1 MWIKLNTKLV
11 ALSFILFS
19 CFLSAEENTNDPYEG
34 FNRGVYTFNDTIDG
48 AILKPIAMGY
58 NYVTPDVAKKGINNF
73 YNNIT
78 DFITAVNSFLQLDF
92 EQGLT
97 DSGRVIVN
105 TTIGMLGF
113 IDVSSTNVNNYTDR
127 NKQDFGTTLARYG
140 WRDSAYLVLP
150 FFGPS
155 TFRDGTGLAV
165 DGLFIDPIGYI
176 DNVRLR
182 NALYV
187 GKIINTRAQLLDAT
201 NLMDD
206 ASIDPYAFQRDSWLQ
221 MRKAQIEGKEQ
232 IDYDQYLD
240 YLSEDDTFDYATDDA
255 VDTSENQN
263 KTESERI
270 IYLSPKGKKFNQLYA
285 KELSKEKS
293 VSFICG
299 HFEGVDE
306 RVLSTRN
313 IEEISIGDY
322 VLSGGETAA
331 FVVIDSILRLLPGVL
346 GNENSKEDESFENGL
361 LEYPQYTKP
370 QIWEEKA
377 VPEVLLSGDHSKIKD
392 WRLSQSEAITRDRR
406 PDLWQKYKKN

>member
-1 MWIKLNTKLV
+1 MWIKLNTKLL

-19 CFLSAEENTNDPYEG
+19 CFISAEENPKDPYEG

-92 EQGLT
+92 EQGMT

-150 FFGPS
+150 LFGPS

-165 DGLFIDPIGYI
+165 DGLFIDPIAYI

-221 MRKAQIEGKEQ
+221 MRKAQIDGKEQ
-232 IDYDQYLD
+232 INYDEYLD
-240 YLSEDDTFDYATDDA
+240 YLSEDDTFDYATDDG

-263 KTESERI
+263 QTESDT
-270 IYLSPKGKKFNQLYA
+270 LSQ
-285 KELSKEKS
+285 
-293 VSFICG
+293 
-299 HFEGVDE
+299 FENIN
-306 RVLSTRN
+306 S
-313 IEEISIGDY
+313 IEENK
-322 VLSGGETAA
+322 T
-331 FVVIDSILRLLPGVL
+331 
-346 GNENSKEDESFENGL
+346 
-361 LEYPQYTKP
+361 
-370 QIWEEKA
+370 
-377 VPEVLLSGDHSKIKD
+377 
-392 WRLSQSEAITRDRR
+392 SQR
-406 PDLWQKYKKN
+406 PLASHLVSSL

>member
-1 MWIKLNTKLV
+1 MWIKLNTKLL

-19 CFLSAEENTNDPYEG
+19 CFISAEENPKDPYEG

-92 EQGLT
+92 EQGMT

-113 IDVSSTNVNNYTDR
+113 IDVASTNVNNYTER

-165 DGLFIDPIGYI
+165 DGLFIDPIGYVN
-176 DNVRLR
+176 NVRWR
-182 NALYV
+182 NRLYI

-221 MRKAQIEGKEQ
+221 MRNAQIDGKKQ

-240 YLSEDDTFDYATDDA
+240 YLSEDDTVDYQTNNN
-255 VDTSENQN
+255 VDTPINMSQDSKGESLSSYENHDISDVN
-263 KTESERI
+263 KRGYRPLASH
-270 IYLSPKGKKFNQLYA
+270 L
-285 KELSKEKS
+285 
-293 VSFICG
+293 VSS
-299 HFEGVDE
+299 
-306 RVLSTRN
+306 L
-313 IEEISIGDY
+313 
-322 VLSGGETAA
+322 
-331 FVVIDSILRLLPGVL
+331 
-346 GNENSKEDESFENGL
+346 
-361 LEYPQYTKP
+361 
-370 QIWEEKA
+370 
-377 VPEVLLSGDHSKIKD
+377 
-392 WRLSQSEAITRDRR
+392 
-406 PDLWQKYKKN
+406 

>member
-1 MWIKLNTKLV
+1 MWIKLNTKLL

-19 CFLSAEENTNDPYEG
+19 CFISAEENPKDPYEG

-92 EQGLT
+92 EQGMT

-105 TTIGMLGF
+105 TTIGLLGF
-113 IDVSSTNVNNYTDR
+113 IDVASTNVNNYTER

-165 DGLFIDPIGYI
+165 DGLFIDPIGYVQ
-176 DNVRLR
+176 NVRWR
-182 NALYV
+182 NRLYI

-221 MRKAQIEGKEQ
+221 MRNAQINGKEQ

-240 YLSEDDTFDYATDDA
+240 YLSEDDTVDYQTNNTVDAPINKSQDSNGESLSSYGNHEITD
-255 VDTSENQN
+255 VN
-263 KTESERI
+263 KRGNRPLASH
-270 IYLSPKGKKFNQLYA
+270 L
-285 KELSKEKS
+285 
-293 VSFICG
+293 VSS
-299 HFEGVDE
+299 
-306 RVLSTRN
+306 L
-313 IEEISIGDY
+313 
-322 VLSGGETAA
+322 
-331 FVVIDSILRLLPGVL
+331 
-346 GNENSKEDESFENGL
+346 
-361 LEYPQYTKP
+361 
-370 QIWEEKA
+370 
-377 VPEVLLSGDHSKIKD
+377 
-392 WRLSQSEAITRDRR
+392 
-406 PDLWQKYKKN
+406 

>member
-1 MWIKLNTKLV
+1 MSTKLNTKLL

-19 CFLSAEENTNDPYEG
+19 CFISAEENPKDPYEG

-92 EQGLT
+92 EQGMT

-113 IDVSSTNVNNYTDR
+113 VDVASTNVNNYTER

-176 DNVRLR
+176 NNVRLR
-182 NALYV
+182 NALYI

-232 IDYDQYLD
+232 INYDEYLD
-240 YLSEDDTFDYATDDA
+240 YLSEDDTFDYASDDA
-255 VDTSENQN
+255 VDTSESQNQ
-263 KTESERI
+263 TES
-270 IYLSPKGKKFNQLYA
+270 
-285 KELSKEKS
+285 
-293 VSFICG
+293 
-299 HFEGVDE
+299 D
-306 RVLSTRN
+306 T
-313 IEEISIGDY
+313 
-322 VLSGGETAA
+322 
-331 FVVIDSILRLLPGVL
+331 
-346 GNENSKEDESFENGL
+346 
-361 LEYPQYTKP
+361 
-370 QIWEEKA
+370 
-377 VPEVLLSGDHSKIKD
+377 
-392 WRLSQSEAITRDRR
+392 LSQSKDINSIEENKTSQR
-406 PDLWQKYKKN
+406 PLASHLVSSL

>member
-1 MWIKLNTKLV
+1 MWIKLNTKLL

-19 CFLSAEENTNDPYEG
+19 CFISAEENPKDPYEG

-92 EQGLT
+92 EQGMT

-105 TTIGMLGF
+105 TTIGLLGF
-113 IDVSSTNVNNYTDR
+113 IDVASTNVNNYTER

-165 DGLFIDPIGYI
+165 DGLFIDPIGYVQ
-176 DNVRLR
+176 NVRWR
-182 NALYV
+182 NRLYI

-221 MRKAQIEGKEQ
+221 MRNAQISGKEQ

-240 YLSEDDTFDYATDDA
+240 YLSEDDTVDYQTNNTVDAPINKSQDSNGESLSSYENHEITD
-255 VDTSENQN
+255 VN
-263 KTESERI
+263 KRGNRPLASH
-270 IYLSPKGKKFNQLYA
+270 L
-285 KELSKEKS
+285 
-293 VSFICG
+293 VSS
-299 HFEGVDE
+299 
-306 RVLSTRN
+306 L
-313 IEEISIGDY
+313 
-322 VLSGGETAA
+322 
-331 FVVIDSILRLLPGVL
+331 
-346 GNENSKEDESFENGL
+346 
-361 LEYPQYTKP
+361 
-370 QIWEEKA
+370 
-377 VPEVLLSGDHSKIKD
+377 
-392 WRLSQSEAITRDRR
+392 
-406 PDLWQKYKKN
+406 

>member
-19 CFLSAEENTNDPYEG
+19 SFISAEENPNDPYEG

-92 EQGLT
+92 EQGMT

-113 IDVSSTNVNNYTDR
+113 IDVASTNVNNYTER

-155 TFRDGTGLAV
+155 TFRDGTGLSV
-165 DGLFIDPIGYI
+165 DGLFIDPIGYVE
-176 DNVRLR
+176 NVRWR
-182 NALYV
+182 NRLYI

-221 MRKAQIEGKEQ
+221 MREAQIDGKEQ

-240 YLSEDDTFDYATDDA
+240 YLSGDEA
-255 VDTSENQN
+255 VDYQTNNTVDTIINWN
-263 KTESERI
+263 KDSKGGS
-270 IYLSPKGKKFNQLYA
+270 LSSHDNNEINAEIKKGYRPLA
-285 KELSKEKS
+285 SHL
-293 VSFICG
+293 VSS
-299 HFEGVDE
+299 
-306 RVLSTRN
+306 L
-313 IEEISIGDY
+313 
-322 VLSGGETAA
+322 
-331 FVVIDSILRLLPGVL
+331 
-346 GNENSKEDESFENGL
+346 
-361 LEYPQYTKP
+361 
-370 QIWEEKA
+370 
-377 VPEVLLSGDHSKIKD
+377 
-392 WRLSQSEAITRDRR
+392 
-406 PDLWQKYKKN
+406 

>member
-1 MWIKLNTKLV
+1 MWIKLNTKLL

-19 CFLSAEENTNDPYEG
+19 CFISAEENPKDPYEG

-48 AILKPIAMGY
+48 AILKPIAKGY

-92 EQGLT
+92 EQGMT

-113 IDVSSTNVNNYTDR
+113 IDVASTNVNNYTDR
-127 NKQDFGTTLARYG
+127 NKQDFGTTLAHYG

-155 TFRDGTGLAV
+155 TIRDGTGLAV
-165 DGLFIDPIGYI
+165 DGLFIDPIGYVQ
-176 DNVRLR
+176 NVRWR
-182 NALYV
+182 NRLYI

-221 MRKAQIEGKEQ
+221 MRKAQIDGKEQ

-263 KTESERI
+263 KTESDT
-270 IYLSPKGKKFNQLYA
+270 LSQFKN
-285 KELSKEKS
+285 
-293 VSFICG
+293 VN
-299 HFEGVDE
+299 
-306 RVLSTRN
+306 T
-313 IEEISIGDY
+313 IEENK
-322 VLSGGETAA
+322 T
-331 FVVIDSILRLLPGVL
+331 
-346 GNENSKEDESFENGL
+346 
-361 LEYPQYTKP
+361 
-370 QIWEEKA
+370 
-377 VPEVLLSGDHSKIKD
+377 
-392 WRLSQSEAITRDRR
+392 SQR
-406 PDLWQKYKKN
+406 PLASHLVSSL

>member
-1 MWIKLNTKLV
+1 MWIKFNTKFL
-11 ALSFILFS
+11 ALTFILFS
-19 CFLSAEENTNDPYEG
+19 CFISAEENPKDPYEG

-92 EQGLT
+92 EQAMT

-113 IDVSSTNVNNYTDR
+113 IDVSSTNVKNYTDR

-150 FFGPS
+150 LFGPS
-155 TFRDGTGLAV
+155 SFRDGTGLAV
-165 DGLFIDPIGYI
+165 DGIFIDPIGYI
-176 DNVRLR
+176 NNVRLR

-221 MRKAQIEGKEQ
+221 MRKAQIDGKEQ

-263 KTESERI
+263 QTESDT
-270 IYLSPKGKKFNQLYA
+270 LSQFKNLN
-285 KELSKEKS
+285 S
-293 VSFICG
+293 
-299 HFEGVDE
+299 
-306 RVLSTRN
+306 
-313 IEEISIGDY
+313 IEENK
-322 VLSGGETAA
+322 T
-331 FVVIDSILRLLPGVL
+331 
-346 GNENSKEDESFENGL
+346 
-361 LEYPQYTKP
+361 
-370 QIWEEKA
+370 
-377 VPEVLLSGDHSKIKD
+377 
-392 WRLSQSEAITRDRR
+392 SQR
-406 PDLWQKYKKN
+406 PLASHLVSSL

>member
-1 MWIKLNTKLV
+1 MWIKLNTTLL

-19 CFLSAEENTNDPYEG
+19 CFISAEENPNDPYEG

-92 EQGLT
+92 EQGIT

-105 TTIGMLGF
+105 TTIGLLGF
-113 IDVSSTNVNNYTDR
+113 IDVSSTNVNNFTER

-150 FFGPS
+150 LFGPS

-187 GKIINTRAQLLDAT
+187 GNIIETRAQLLDAT

-221 MRKAQIEGKEQ
+221 MRKAQIDGKEQ

-240 YLSEDDTFDYATDDA
+240 YLSEDDTFDYATDDT

-263 KTESERI
+263 QTES
-270 IYLSPKGKKFNQLYA
+270 
-285 KELSKEKS
+285 
-293 VSFICG
+293 
-299 HFEGVDE
+299 D
-306 RVLSTRN
+306 T
-313 IEEISIGDY
+313 
-322 VLSGGETAA
+322 
-331 FVVIDSILRLLPGVL
+331 
-346 GNENSKEDESFENGL
+346 
-361 LEYPQYTKP
+361 
-370 QIWEEKA
+370 
-377 VPEVLLSGDHSKIKD
+377 
-392 WRLSQSEAITRDRR
+392 LSQFEDINSIKENKTSQR
-406 PDLWQKYKKN
+406 PLASHLVSSL

>member
-1 MWIKLNTKLV
+1 MWIKLNTKLL

-19 CFLSAEENTNDPYEG
+19 CFISAEENPKDPYEG

-92 EQGLT
+92 EQGMT

-105 TTIGMLGF
+105 TTIGLLGF
-113 IDVSSTNVNNYTDR
+113 IDVASTNVNNYTDR

-165 DGLFIDPIGYI
+165 DGLFIDPIGYVQ
-176 DNVRLR
+176 NVRWR
-182 NALYV
+182 NRLYI

-221 MRKAQIEGKEQ
+221 MRNAQINGKEQ

-240 YLSEDDTFDYATDDA
+240 YLSEDDTVDYQTNNT
-255 VDTSENQN
+255 VDTPINMSQDSKGESLSSYENHEITDIN
-263 KTESERI
+263 KRGNRPLASH
-270 IYLSPKGKKFNQLYA
+270 L
-285 KELSKEKS
+285 
-293 VSFICG
+293 VSS
-299 HFEGVDE
+299 
-306 RVLSTRN
+306 L
-313 IEEISIGDY
+313 
-322 VLSGGETAA
+322 
-331 FVVIDSILRLLPGVL
+331 
-346 GNENSKEDESFENGL
+346 
-361 LEYPQYTKP
+361 
-370 QIWEEKA
+370 
-377 VPEVLLSGDHSKIKD
+377 
-392 WRLSQSEAITRDRR
+392 
-406 PDLWQKYKKN
+406 

>member
-1 MWIKLNTKLV
+1 MWIKLNTKLL

-19 CFLSAEENTNDPYEG
+19 CFISAEENPKDPYEG

-92 EQGLT
+92 EQGMT

-105 TTIGMLGF
+105 TTIGLLGF
-113 IDVSSTNVNNYTDR
+113 IDVASTNVNNYTER

-165 DGLFIDPIGYI
+165 DGLFIDPIGYVQ
-176 DNVRLR
+176 NVRWR
-182 NALYV
+182 NRLYI

-221 MRKAQIEGKEQ
+221 MRNAQINGKEQ

-240 YLSEDDTFDYATDDA
+240 YLSEDDTVDYQTNNTVDVPINKSQDSNGESLSSYENHEITD
-255 VDTSENQN
+255 VN
-263 KTESERI
+263 KRGNRPLASH
-270 IYLSPKGKKFNQLYA
+270 L
-285 KELSKEKS
+285 
-293 VSFICG
+293 VSS
-299 HFEGVDE
+299 
-306 RVLSTRN
+306 L
-313 IEEISIGDY
+313 
-322 VLSGGETAA
+322 
-331 FVVIDSILRLLPGVL
+331 
-346 GNENSKEDESFENGL
+346 
-361 LEYPQYTKP
+361 
-370 QIWEEKA
+370 
-377 VPEVLLSGDHSKIKD
+377 
-392 WRLSQSEAITRDRR
+392 
-406 PDLWQKYKKN
+406 

>member
-1 MWIKLNTKLV
+1 MRIKLNTKLL

-19 CFLSAEENTNDPYEG
+19 CFISAEENPKDPYEG
-34 FNRGVYTFNDTIDG
+34 FNRGVYTFNDTIYG

-92 EQGLT
+92 EQGMT

-113 IDVSSTNVNNYTDR
+113 IDVASTNVNNYTER

-165 DGLFIDPIGYI
+165 DGLFIDPIGYVN
-176 DNVRLR
+176 NVRWR
-182 NALYV
+182 NRLYI

-221 MRKAQIEGKEQ
+221 MRNAQIDGKKQ

-240 YLSEDDTFDYATDDA
+240 YLSEDDTVDYQTNNN
-255 VDTSENQN
+255 VDTPINMSQDSKGESLSSYENHDISDVN
-263 KTESERI
+263 KRGYRPLASH
-270 IYLSPKGKKFNQLYA
+270 L
-285 KELSKEKS
+285 
-293 VSFICG
+293 VSS
-299 HFEGVDE
+299 
-306 RVLSTRN
+306 L
-313 IEEISIGDY
+313 
-322 VLSGGETAA
+322 
-331 FVVIDSILRLLPGVL
+331 
-346 GNENSKEDESFENGL
+346 
-361 LEYPQYTKP
+361 
-370 QIWEEKA
+370 
-377 VPEVLLSGDHSKIKD
+377 
-392 WRLSQSEAITRDRR
+392 
-406 PDLWQKYKKN
+406 

>member
-1 MWIKLNTKLV
+1 MWIKLNTKLL

-19 CFLSAEENTNDPYEG
+19 CFISAEENPKDPYEG

-92 EQGLT
+92 EQGMT

-105 TTIGMLGF
+105 TTIGLLGF
-113 IDVSSTNVNNYTDR
+113 IDVASTNVNNYTER

-165 DGLFIDPIGYI
+165 DGLFIDPIGYVQ
-176 DNVRLR
+176 NVRWR
-182 NALYV
+182 NRLYI

-221 MRKAQIEGKEQ
+221 MRNAQINGKDQ

-240 YLSEDDTFDYATDDA
+240 YLSEDDTVDYQTNNTVDAPINKSQDSNGESLSSYENHEITDI
-255 VDTSENQN
+255 N
-263 KTESERI
+263 KRGNRPLASH
-270 IYLSPKGKKFNQLYA
+270 L
-285 KELSKEKS
+285 
-293 VSFICG
+293 VSS
-299 HFEGVDE
+299 
-306 RVLSTRN
+306 L
-313 IEEISIGDY
+313 
-322 VLSGGETAA
+322 
-331 FVVIDSILRLLPGVL
+331 
-346 GNENSKEDESFENGL
+346 
-361 LEYPQYTKP
+361 
-370 QIWEEKA
+370 
-377 VPEVLLSGDHSKIKD
+377 
-392 WRLSQSEAITRDRR
+392 
-406 PDLWQKYKKN
+406 

>member
-1 MWIKLNTKLV
+1 MWIKLNKKLL

-19 CFLSAEENTNDPYEG
+19 CLISAEENPKDPYEG

-92 EQGLT
+92 EQGMT

-221 MRKAQIEGKEQ
+221 MRKAQIDGKEQ
-232 IDYDQYLD
+232 INYDEYLD
-240 YLSEDDTFDYATDDA
+240 YLSEDDSFDYATDDG

-263 KTESERI
+263 QTESDT
-270 IYLSPKGKKFNQLYA
+270 LSQ
-285 KELSKEKS
+285 
-293 VSFICG
+293 
-299 HFEGVDE
+299 FENIN
-306 RVLSTRN
+306 S
-313 IEEISIGDY
+313 IEENK
-322 VLSGGETAA
+322 T
-331 FVVIDSILRLLPGVL
+331 
-346 GNENSKEDESFENGL
+346 
-361 LEYPQYTKP
+361 
-370 QIWEEKA
+370 
-377 VPEVLLSGDHSKIKD
+377 
-392 WRLSQSEAITRDRR
+392 SQR
-406 PDLWQKYKKN
+406 PLASHLVSSL

>member
-1 MWIKLNTKLV
+1 MRIKLNTKLL

-19 CFLSAEENTNDPYEG
+19 CFISAEENPKDPYEG

-92 EQGLT
+92 EQGMT

-113 IDVSSTNVNNYTDR
+113 VDVASTNVNNYTER

-140 WRDSAYLVLP
+140 WRDSAYLVIP

-165 DGLFIDPIGYI
+165 DGLFIDPIGYVN
-176 DNVRLR
+176 NVRLR
-182 NALYV
+182 NRLYI

-221 MRKAQIEGKEQ
+221 MRNAQINGKEQ

-240 YLSEDDTFDYATDDA
+240 YLSEDDTVDYQTNNTVDAPINKSQDSNGESLSSYENHEITD
-255 VDTSENQN
+255 VN
-263 KTESERI
+263 KRGNRPLASH
-270 IYLSPKGKKFNQLYA
+270 L
-285 KELSKEKS
+285 
-293 VSFICG
+293 VSS
-299 HFEGVDE
+299 
-306 RVLSTRN
+306 L
-313 IEEISIGDY
+313 
-322 VLSGGETAA
+322 
-331 FVVIDSILRLLPGVL
+331 
-346 GNENSKEDESFENGL
+346 
-361 LEYPQYTKP
+361 
-370 QIWEEKA
+370 
-377 VPEVLLSGDHSKIKD
+377 
-392 WRLSQSEAITRDRR
+392 
-406 PDLWQKYKKN
+406 

>member
-1 MWIKLNTKLV
+1 MWIKLNTKLL

-19 CFLSAEENTNDPYEG
+19 CFISAEENPKDPYEG

-92 EQGLT
+92 EQGMT

-105 TTIGMLGF
+105 TTIGLLGF
-113 IDVSSTNVNNYTDR
+113 IDVASTNVNNYTDR
-127 NKQDFGTTLARYG
+127 NRQDFGTTLARYG

-165 DGLFIDPIGYI
+165 DGLFIDPIGYVQ
-176 DNVRLR
+176 NVRWR
-182 NALYV
+182 NRLYI

-221 MRKAQIEGKEQ
+221 MRNAQIDGKKQ

-240 YLSEDDTFDYATDDA
+240 YLSEDDTVDYQTNNN
-255 VDTSENQN
+255 VDTPINMSQDSKGESLSSYENHDISDVN
-263 KTESERI
+263 KRGYRPLASH
-270 IYLSPKGKKFNQLYA
+270 L
-285 KELSKEKS
+285 
-293 VSFICG
+293 VSS
-299 HFEGVDE
+299 
-306 RVLSTRN
+306 L
-313 IEEISIGDY
+313 
-322 VLSGGETAA
+322 
-331 FVVIDSILRLLPGVL
+331 
-346 GNENSKEDESFENGL
+346 
-361 LEYPQYTKP
+361 
-370 QIWEEKA
+370 
-377 VPEVLLSGDHSKIKD
+377 
-392 WRLSQSEAITRDRR
+392 
-406 PDLWQKYKKN
+406 

>member
-19 CFLSAEENTNDPYEG
+19 CFISAEENPKDPYEG

-92 EQGLT
+92 EQGMT

-105 TTIGMLGF
+105 TTIGLLGF
-113 IDVSSTNVNNYTDR
+113 IDVASTNVNNYTER

-165 DGLFIDPIGYI
+165 DGLFIDPIGYVQ
-176 DNVRLR
+176 NVRWR
-182 NALYV
+182 NRLYI

-221 MRKAQIEGKEQ
+221 MRNAQINGKEQ

-240 YLSEDDTFDYATDDA
+240 YLSEDDTVDYQTNNTVDATINKSQD
-255 VDTSENQN
+255 SNGESLSSYENHEITDVN
-263 KTESERI
+263 K
-270 IYLSPKGKKFNQLYA
+270 KGNRPLA
-285 KELSKEKS
+285 SHL
-293 VSFICG
+293 VSS
-299 HFEGVDE
+299 
-306 RVLSTRN
+306 L
-313 IEEISIGDY
+313 
-322 VLSGGETAA
+322 
-331 FVVIDSILRLLPGVL
+331 
-346 GNENSKEDESFENGL
+346 
-361 LEYPQYTKP
+361 
-370 QIWEEKA
+370 
-377 VPEVLLSGDHSKIKD
+377 
-392 WRLSQSEAITRDRR
+392 
-406 PDLWQKYKKN
+406 

>member
-1 MWIKLNTKLV
+1 MWIKLNTKLL

-19 CFLSAEENTNDPYEG
+19 CFISAEENPKDPYEG

-92 EQGLT
+92 EQGMT

-105 TTIGMLGF
+105 TTIGLLGF
-113 IDVSSTNVNNYTDR
+113 IDVASTNVNNYTER

-165 DGLFIDPIGYI
+165 DGLFIDPIGYVQ
-176 DNVRLR
+176 NVRWR
-182 NALYV
+182 NRLYI

-221 MRKAQIEGKEQ
+221 MRNAQISGKEQ

-240 YLSEDDTFDYATDDA
+240 YLSEDDTVDYQTNNTVDA
-255 VDTSENQN
+255 PINKSQNSNGESLSSYEN
-263 KTESERI
+263 
-270 IYLSPKGKKFNQLYA
+270 
-285 KELSKEKS
+285 
-293 VSFICG
+293 
-299 HFEGVDE
+299 H
-306 RVLSTRN
+306 
-313 IEEISIGDY
+313 EISDVNKRGY
-322 VLSGGETAA
+322 
-331 FVVIDSILRLLPGVL
+331 
-346 GNENSKEDESFENGL
+346 
-361 LEYPQYTKP
+361 
-370 QIWEEKA
+370 
-377 VPEVLLSGDHSKIKD
+377 
-392 WRLSQSEAITRDRR
+392 R
-406 PDLWQKYKKN
+406 PLASHLVSSL

>member
-1 MWIKLNTKLV
+1 MWIKLNTKLL

-19 CFLSAEENTNDPYEG
+19 CFISAEENPKDPYEG

-92 EQGLT
+92 EQGMT

-105 TTIGMLGF
+105 TTIGLLGF
-113 IDVSSTNVNNYTDR
+113 IDVASTNVNNYTDR
-127 NKQDFGTTLARYG
+127 NRQDFGTTLARYG

-165 DGLFIDPIGYI
+165 DGLFIDPIGYVQ
-176 DNVRLR
+176 NVRWR
-182 NALYV
+182 NRLYI

-221 MRKAQIEGKEQ
+221 MRNAQISGKEQ

-240 YLSEDDTFDYATDDA
+240 YLSEDDTVDYQTNNTVDAPINKSQNSNGESLSSYENHEITD
-255 VDTSENQN
+255 VN
-263 KTESERI
+263 KRGNRPLASH
-270 IYLSPKGKKFNQLYA
+270 L
-285 KELSKEKS
+285 
-293 VSFICG
+293 VSS
-299 HFEGVDE
+299 
-306 RVLSTRN
+306 L
-313 IEEISIGDY
+313 
-322 VLSGGETAA
+322 
-331 FVVIDSILRLLPGVL
+331 
-346 GNENSKEDESFENGL
+346 
-361 LEYPQYTKP
+361 
-370 QIWEEKA
+370 
-377 VPEVLLSGDHSKIKD
+377 
-392 WRLSQSEAITRDRR
+392 
-406 PDLWQKYKKN
+406 